1 MGDKEE
7 REQELEA
14 LEAIFGDELERL
26 SDDAFEISITT
37 SSGKTVT
44 LRCSTPEGYPSRSP
58 PLFELDAPWLSQ
70 EEVMNMERQTWAHA
84 LIKHRGHT
92 TL

>member
-1 MGDKEE
+1 MGDKVE

-37 SSGKTVT
+37 QSGRTIG
-44 LRCSTPEGYPSRSP
+44 LRVSTPEGYPSRAP
-58 PLFELDAPWLSQ
+58 PLFEIEAAWLSQ
-70 EEVMNMERQTWAHA
+70 DEVGARPGLSSSESCGQR
-84 LIKHRGHT
+84 
-92 TL
+92 